1 MGARKI
7 IVGLVF
13 LAIVVYGLYS
23 ILNPGTNTFSG
34 EYISFEYPKDWN
46 VTVHKLNATESVC
59 ELVEIK
65 DKEGHMVSIAA
76 FSKNVSLEDV
86 KYNVSLNS
94 LGVSDEGT
102 IGDAHYTKY
111 YSDEPRLDFYVFAK
125 DGRTFLVT
133 CDLLSNGVAEDI
145 IKSLKVRK

>member
-1 MGARKI
+1 
-7 IVGLVF
+7 
-13 LAIVVYGLYS
+13 
-23 ILNPGTNTFSG
+23 
-34 EYISFEYPKDWN
+34 
-46 VTVHKLNATESVC
+46 
-59 ELVEIK
+59 
-65 DKEGHMVSIAA
+65 MVSIAA

-102 IGDAHYTKY
+102 IGDVHYTKY

-125 DGRTFLVT
+125 DGRAFLVT

-145 IKSLKVRK
+145 IKSLKVRKWTFRNLNRDKVLLFLMISFPFFVRP